1 MPVYV
6 LVLEMDDDRVDEV
19 EWQLSMLPARLIGRV
34 SPLQGPDELRGV
46 LALSRQR
53 LEVPNPSGPPG
64 QRQAS
69 QG

>member
-6 LVLEMDDDRVDEV
+6 MVLEMDEERADEV
-19 EWQLSMLPARLIGRV
+19 EWQLSMLPARLVG
-34 SPLQGPDELRGV
+34 SLSLLAGPDELRGV

-53 LEVPNPSGPPG
+53 LEVPNRSDLRG
-64 QRQAS
+64 QPRAS